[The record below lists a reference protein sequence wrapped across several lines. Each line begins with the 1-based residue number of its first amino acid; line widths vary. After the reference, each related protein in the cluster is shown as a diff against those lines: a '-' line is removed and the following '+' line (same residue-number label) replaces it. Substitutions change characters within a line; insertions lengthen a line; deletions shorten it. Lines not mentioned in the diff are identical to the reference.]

1 MIISSLFGIVLASVA
16 TPAAATPAG
25 SHLVVQLCDF
35 GEAYQ
40 FSETSCSIELQNI
53 GDTPI
58 HLKNL
63 RGTRPGD
70 SLAAQDLTVPAHG
83 ISLLKASLSLR
94 NEEGVSRFIFSFDT
108 DEPGQEHRSAEVR
121 GFVDSVLDEN
131 SPSVDFGVPDAEKL
145 PLGQDI
151 TLSSRA
157 VADFR
162 ITDILEKPK
171 YVDVSIGK
179 DHRTISVLLKPGAPL
194 GPNLKEVIKVAVNTP
209 EQSQVWI
216 KLKSNVNGD
225 VVPSGNPFALGLM
238 RTGNDNEFRI
248 RLNSRSGKE
257 YEVSKIE
264 VERIAATA
272 DIQPCLPKSPDCKM
286 LRLKV
291 SSEQPTGQVGG
302 VVRLRLAESD
312 QELPIYVWGML
323 LKPET
328 KVIDYNKEME
338 KAQDSKQL
346 GTSTEPPKLDIKDA
360 LKLAVKEAEDPTPP
374 GRGPLIKWAATNE
387 QLVYGYAIYR
397 SNAQAGPFV
406 RLNAEAI
413 HAKNNEGSGSSYQWR
428 DTSAV
433 KGSVYWYYIGLLNR
447 DGSKQQLSTPQE
459 VTAK

>member
-1 MIISSLFGIVLASVA
+1 MIISSLFGIMLASVSA
-16 TPAAATPAG
+16 PPAA
-25 SHLVVQLCDF
+25 SNLVVQLCDF

-40 FSETSCSIELQNI
+40 FSDTSCSIELQNI
-53 GDTPI
+53 GDAPI
-58 HLKNL
+58 RLKNL

-70 SLAAQDLTVPAHG
+70 SLAVQELTVPAHG

-94 NEEGVSRFIFSFDT
+94 NEEGVSRFIFNFDT
-108 DEPGQEHRSAEVR
+108 DEPGQKHRSAEVR
-121 GFVDSVLDEN
+121 GFVDSVLDES

-145 PLGQDI
+145 PLRQDI

-179 DHRTISVLLKPGAPL
+179 DQRTISVLLKPGAPL
-194 GPNLKEVIKVAVNTP
+194 GPNLKDVIKVAVNTP

-216 KLKSNVNGD
+216 KLKSNVHGD
-225 VVPSGNPFALGLM
+225 VVASGNPFAMGLM
-238 RTGNDNEFRI
+238 RTGNDNEVRI
-248 RLNSRSGKE
+248 RLNSRSGKKFE
-257 YEVSKIE
+257 ISKID
-264 VERIAATA
+264 VERLEATA

-291 SSEQPTGQVGG
+291 LDKQPTGQIGG
-302 VVRLRLAESD
+302 VVRLRLSD
-312 QELPIYVWGML
+312 SEQELPIYVWGML
-323 LKPET
+323 LSPET
-328 KVIDYNKEME
+328 KVIDYNKELE
-338 KAQDSKQL
+338 KAQESKPL
-346 GTSTEPPKLDIKDA
+346 GTSSEPPNLDIKKA

-374 GRGPLIKWAATNE
+374 GTGPLIKWAATNE

-397 SNAQAGPFV
+397 SNSQTGPFV

-413 HAKNNEGSGSSYQWR
+413 HAKNNDGSGSSYQWR
-428 DTSAV
+428 DVSAV
-433 KGSVYWYYIGLLNR
+433 KGNTYWYYIGLLNR

-459 VTAK
+459 VIAK